1 MSTPARPHFVTTDAE
16 NLHTGDALGT
26 PINAYAR
33 LAFAKGLHARLGAR
47 PRLGAGADSVL
58 AHLREELLCE
68 QIVGTTV
75 TAVRQMGGV
84 CTGNKYEGEWK
95 DFKPH
100 GQGKF
105 TWRDGGTYE
114 GEFNKGEMHGQGTQ
128 IEHDGTR
135 TLTGEWHRGVEKSG
149 QGKQTYPR
157 GFSCYLLYLPGAQ
170 EQDANGRSRTCTY
183 EGEFKDTGTGIHRH
197 GQGKMTYADGHTY
210 EGEWGDGQPYGKAKR
225 HGPCCSLPSLP
236 PEPLTRASG
245 ATDTSADKAKRH
257 TQTEPLTRAS
267 GRTIIGRANYL
278 RTTRTFGR
286 RDGRTE
292 EGRWE
297 DRYKRTRHE

>member
-95 DFKPH
+95 DGKSH

-105 TWRDGGTYE
+105 TWPDGGTHEGEFNEGERHGRGKLTEPCGTRTGEWDHGEEKNAQGNETYASGNTYE
-114 GEFNKGEMHGQGTQ
+114 GEFNKG
-128 IEHDGTR
+128 
-135 TLTGEWHRGVEKSG
+135 K
-149 QGKQTYPR
+149 
-157 GFSCYLLYLPGAQ
+157 
-170 EQDANGRSRTCTY
+170 
-183 EGEFKDTGTGIHRH
+183 RH
-197 GQGKMTYADGHTY
+197 GQGKMAYTTSYLDPPRLCLLVTRGGRTY
-210 EGEWGDGQPYGKAKR
+210 EGEWYENEPQGQGKETWPDGTTYEGEWFDGDKRGQGK
-225 HGPCCSLPSLP
+225 
-236 PEPLTRASG
+236 ETY
-245 ATDTSADKAKRH
+245 ADGG
-257 TQTEPLTRAS
+257 TCEGEWP
-267 GRTIIGRANYL
+267 
-278 RTTRTFGR
+278 GR
-286 RDGRTE
+286 RDPHEVVHHEHFRKRRRT
-292 EGRWE
+292 
-297 DRYKRTRHE
+297 H